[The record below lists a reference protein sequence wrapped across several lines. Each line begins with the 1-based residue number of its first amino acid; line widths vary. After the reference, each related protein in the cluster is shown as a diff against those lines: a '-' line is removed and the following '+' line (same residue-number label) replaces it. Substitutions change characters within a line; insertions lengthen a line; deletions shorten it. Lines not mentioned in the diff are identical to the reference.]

1 MRREIT
7 ARRFHTTCQEDMAGE
22 PTFLPRLPNL
32 QRVADLELEPQRQ
45 RVLPSS
51 SSTPSIRW
59 KAARARISLS
69 VDETASATDVSE
81 GDSLRH
87 KRRFAD
93 VAAAAM
99 MIDKSPASEDNVI
112 IVSRVTAVNKWPTLS
127 PRSAVLKEETI
138 QRLASWPDA
147 SLWRSIVQANVEEIR
162 LDHPSPSKS
171 RVPAAEPTYASP
183 VGVRRPR
190 QRGRSHVPGHR
201 ARLAASVVAESEA
214 AQEQQFDARLQDDT
228 VASASIEPVATSPDR
243 QPDDGEDLEATEMT
257 QAPRPIVPK
266 LNTSTKAA
274 AARAAEEAVVQAS
287 SKASRRHAEAIAAV
301 RQARENRLL
310 SAYGSLAVAG
320 LARAREPRHH
330 VLPSSLTSSA
340 SAPISVKRTLG
351 GSILNSINYRLV
363 EKTSSVVSFGKL
375 PRIDEVRQHHP
386 ADQETKRRPDRKSSH
401 SPAKPWQSPMR
412 RSDPH
417 VVPRTRRR
425 DVLILDSAPLSN
437 AYEAAAVAAVLAVA
451 EEQAAAMEAKLE
463 ARRLAAALASK
474 TTEDAVD
481 DGQHKESLAKAPSRR
496 QSTDE
501 LLKGN
506 NQLAIST
513 AAAARK
519 WPDLS
524 PRSAVRKEQMIQQL
538 AKLPPGAA
546 FGYSVM
552 PGLDV
557 EVRDLLR

>member
-1 MRREIT
+1 
-7 ARRFHTTCQEDMAGE
+7 MADE
-22 PTFLPRLPNL
+22 PTFLPLLPRLPNL
-32 QRVADLELEPQRQ
+32 QRAADLELEPQRQ

-69 VDETASATDVSE
+69 VDETAFATDVSE

-201 ARLAASVVAESEA
+201 ARLAAGVVAESEA
-214 AQEQQFDARLQDDT
+214 AQEQQFDARLQDDI
-228 VASASIEPVATSPDR
+228 VASASIDPVATSPDR
-243 QPDDGEDLEATEMT
+243 QLDDGEVSEATEVT
-257 QAPRPIVPK
+257 QAPRPSVPK

-274 AARAAEEAVVQAS
+274 AARAAEEAVVQAA

-320 LARAREPRHH
+320 LAREPRHH

-375 PRIDEVRQHHP
+375 PRIDEVRQHQP
-386 ADQETKRRPDRKSSH
+386 ADQETKRRPGRKTSH

-417 VVPRTRRR
+417 VAPRTRRR
-425 DVLILDSAPLSN
+425 EVPILDSAPLSN
-437 AYEAAAVAAVLAVA
+437 AYEAAAAAAVLAVA

-481 DGQHKESLAKAPSRR
+481 DGQCKESLVKAPSMR

-506 NQLAIST
+506 SSQLAIST